1 MRETDT
7 DEHGLTRTIG
17 RAWGKRVPVD
27 KILWG
32 AYCGAKA
39 LVANISSS
47 SNNDNRNNS
56 PNNNITQDVCVSLNL
71 NMLWLPVEKIS
82 KIKVIQLEQAIERY

>member
-17 RAWGKRVPVD
+17 QVWGKKVPVD

-39 LVANISSS
+39 LSANNNN
-47 SNNDNRNNS
+47 SNNKIPNNIPDLS
-56 PNNNITQDVCVSLNL
+56 NNNNNNIQNVCVS
-71 NMLWLPVEKIS
+71 
-82 KIKVIQLEQAIERY
+82 